1 MNHLIKKDLQEDKKK
16 TLNDLKNIEL
26 NILKN
31 NHSEL
36 NFDDLNT
43 FKNSF
48 SEKIKFLRSKYNL
61 TQYELALILNID
73 RTTISSYEKNKKMP
87 SFDVII
93 NISILFN
100 VAIDYLLGL
109 KND

>member
-1 MNHLIKKDLQEDKKK
+1 MIHLIKKDLQEDKKK
-16 TLNDLKNIEL
+16 TLADLKNIEL

-31 NHSEL
+31 KHFGL

-48 SEKIKFLRSKYNL
+48 SENIKFLRTKYNL

-73 RTTISSYEKNKKMP
+73 RTTISSYEQNKKMP
-87 SFDVII
+87 SFDVLI
-93 NISILFN
+93 NISISL
-100 VAIDYLLGL
+100 V
-109 KND
+109 